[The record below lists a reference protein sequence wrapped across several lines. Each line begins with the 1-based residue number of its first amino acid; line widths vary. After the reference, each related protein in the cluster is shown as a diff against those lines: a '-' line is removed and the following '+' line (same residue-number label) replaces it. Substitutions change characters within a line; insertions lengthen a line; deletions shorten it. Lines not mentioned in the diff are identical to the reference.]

1 MKKELFILSIVTLI
15 SIASI
20 AQNENSSNPIDSL
33 KEYVSKAEIE
43 KHFTFLDIPINGSIK
58 EFVKQ
63 LKKQNFKLDDLTKVD
78 AILTG
83 RFTGELVQLLVQG
96 TEETVGSVSV
106 IFPER
111 DLWKDAKSKYNYV
124 KSNLIEKYGQPKVVT
139 EKFDAPYFD
148 GSGNEKQALK
158 EGQCVYEAT
167 FSTNTGNG
175 MIRIQIHSDMSVMLV
190 YVDTINYRLLRE
202 AAKKQY

>member
-1 MKKELFILSIVTLI
+1 MFPKLLI
-15 SIASI
+15 
-20 AQNENSSNPIDSL
+20 
-33 KEYVSKAEIE
+33 
-43 KHFTFLDIPINGSIK
+43 
-58 EFVKQ
+58 
-63 LKKQNFKLDDLTKVD
+63 KVY
-78 AILTG
+78 
-83 RFTGELVQLLVQG
+83 
-96 TEETVGSVSV
+96 S
-106 IFPER
+106 
-111 DLWKDAKSKYNYV
+111 WY
-124 KSNLIEKYGQPKVVT
+124 IEKYGQPKVVT

-202 AAKKQY
+202 AAKKQYWSHLLWSPPALLITSVSQNTGWHHAVQLWFSNQLQSTGWPYIKKHFCKTIICFHNLVLRPGWRNPNTRTSPSHHVLCVMLGRPANFELPAKN